1 MGHNGIWYSLPAI
14 WYWVDPKIGYVI
26 EKLMVILQE
35 FGWYTEKAFGF
46 SPKWLVS
53 RYIPVARASNPD
65 TRPRHLRASRS
76 HPRDLNVP
84 LPSRLAI
91 DAHSHCTHSDIW
103 HYNFLAVD
111 IRQQDPDR
119 NNVEKCSNDELWR
132 DGPEGSSP
140 TVVCS
145 GNPRG
150 WRVIWLVVSCC
161 FSCSTNYGM
170 FITIINHY

>member
-1 MGHNGIWYSLPAI
+1 MIFFTSNMILGWSQNRLCHW
-14 WYWVDPKIGYVI
+14 
-26 EKLMVILQE
+26 KLMVILQE

-145 GNPRG
+145 GNPRAG
-150 WRVIWLVVSCC
+150 GSFDWWFHVVFLVQQTMGCL
-161 FSCSTNYGM
+161 
-170 FITIINHY
+170 